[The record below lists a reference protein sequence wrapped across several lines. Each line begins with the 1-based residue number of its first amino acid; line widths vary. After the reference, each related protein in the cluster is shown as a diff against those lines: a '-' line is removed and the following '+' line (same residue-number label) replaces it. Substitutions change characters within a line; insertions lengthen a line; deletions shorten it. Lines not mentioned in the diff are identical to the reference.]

1 MMLKLEFFAIAL
13 ILVASASIAIYRI
26 WCLDFSGA
34 LYSLIGGAV
43 LGEFCRSNSA

>member
-1 MMLKLEFFAIAL
+1 MLKVEFLAILL
-13 ILVASASIAIYRI
+13 ILAASAGIAIYRI
-26 WCLDFSGA
+26 WCLDFPGA